1 MKIITLSIII
11 CSALY
16 GECKQPY
23 TKNIEFKTWAE
34 CMYAGTNDTLTL
46 YNVMG
51 EEYINTNKIYVKF
64 MCAEVEKKEE
74 KQTWQCV

>member
-1 MKIITLSIII
+1 MKIITFSINI

-16 GECKQPY
+16 GECMQPY

-51 EEYINTNKIYVKF
+51 EEYINKNRIYVKF

-74 KQTWQCV
+74 KQT

>member
-34 CMYAGTNDTLTL
+34 CMYAGTNDTLPL

-51 EEYINTNKIYVKF
+51 EQYINENKIYVKF
-64 MCAEVEKKEE
+64 MCVEKLKDEE
-74 KQTWQCV
+74 KIES

>member
-1 MKIITLSIII
+1 MKIITLTIII

-16 GECKQPY
+16 GNCQQPY
-23 TKNIEFKTWAE
+23 TKDIEYKTWAD

-51 EEYINTNKIYVKF
+51 PAYINENKIFIKF
-64 MCAEVEKKEE
+64 MCVEEGLRS
-74 KQTWQCV
+74 

>member
-1 MKIITLSIII
+1 MKIITLTIII

-16 GECKQPY
+16 GNCQQPY
-23 TKNIEFKTWAE
+23 TKNIEFKNWAD

-51 EEYINTNKIYVKF
+51 EEYINTNKIFIKF
-64 MCAEVEKKEE
+64 ACTEVDKKEE
-74 KQTWQCV
+74 LKS

>member
-1 MKIITLSIII
+1 MKIITLTIII

-16 GECKQPY
+16 GNCQQPY
-23 TKNIEFKTWAE
+23 TKNIEYKTWAD

-51 EEYINTNKIYVKF
+51 EDYINTNKIFVKF
-64 MCAEVEKKEE
+64 QCKEVEKREE
-74 KQTWQCV
+74 LNS

>member
-16 GECKQPY
+16 GNCQQPY

-34 CMYAGTNDTLTL
+34 CMYADTNDTLTL
-46 YNVMG
+46 YGVMG
-51 EEYINTNKIYVKF
+51 EDYINTNKIFVKF
-64 MCAEVEKKEE
+64 MCAETEKTEE
-74 KQTWQCV
+74 KPT